1 VLTEDKL
8 YVHIEYGDLKADFT
22 GSADEVLRSI
32 VRFISK
38 ILPSLKIVE
47 ELIYKPSLEGLAE
60 ALKNIVKIS
69 EGIPILCTQTSFAAH
84 DLVLIGLAA
93 KYLSFNIGL
102 SEDECMDARELSIF
116 TGKSEK
122 TVRNILPKLLER
134 GLIKRMEKGRYAIT
148 IPGLKRVEEEVI
160 GKIS

>member
-1 VLTEDKL
+1 MAEDKL

-32 VRFISK
+32 VRFLSK
-38 ILPSLKIVE
+38 ILPSLRIVE

-60 ALKNIVKIS
+60 ALKDIVKVS
-69 EGIPILCTQTSFAAH
+69 EGVPMLSTQTNFATH
-84 DLVLIGLAA
+84 SLVLIGLAA

-122 TVRNILPKLLER
+122 TVRNILPKLLEK
-134 GLIKRMEKGRYAIT
+134 GLITRTEKGRYAIT
-148 IPGLKRVEEEVI
+148 ILGLKKVEEEIV
-160 GKIS
+160 GRVSQ